1 MSIILGILGKIGI
14 GKLFAFVFGGAVIA
28 PLFFIIKERIADGVE
43 KMVGKELAKLF
54 NPNIDNPKEKELVIA
69 IVQSLVNYAEYK
81 LPNGMGE
88 EKFAFVKAYLE
99 KFIPEKYAMD
109 IVDLIEEC
117 VKRLDDELKKNVK

>member
-1 MSIILGILGKIGI
+1 MSIILSILGKIGI
-14 GKLFAFVFGGAVIA
+14 GKLLAFAFGGAVLT
-28 PLFFIIKERIADGVE
+28 PLFFVIKERIADGVE

-117 VKRLDDELKKNVK
+117 LKRLDDELKKNVK